1 MKDSYLDELEYDF
14 KGHSKQLKKLRQR
27 LLKTDSQEL
36 QAKIVK
42 QIDSVAKKM
51 ENNQRQSKKVTKS
64 RIKQHRR
71 KKDNSK

>member
-1 MKDSYLDELEYDF
+1 MKDPYLDELKYDF
-14 KGHSKQLKKLRQR
+14 DGYSNQLKRLRQR

-51 ENNQRQSKKVTKS
+51 EDNQRQSAKVAKS
-64 RIKQHRR
+64 RIKQQYR
-71 KKDNSK
+71 KKKRQ